1 MDLNK
6 LPNGLKSIFNSM
18 NNELYEEYKKT
29 LQNKKKQEFISSVI
43 ALMTYYIPSVH
54 NLAWEEYPKEKDD
67 SYINHIDDFQN
78 DFTNALYA
86 FDLTEE
92 LYDELFICIMNDMIQ
107 SYWNVL
113 ALYAKEKDLPII
125 LIPND
130 TACNFCIGI
139 SNLITNVNEFIQI
152 KDMLHPQELAVVIPD
167 KKSTFKISD
176 IDFVD
181 VPDYLKNQ
189 LMQLVFYLSDK
200 ERNKFITKKKFIF
213 FTKLKEDFTGDEIYI
228 NSYSLIKDILI
239 QVIDE
244 LLREKLLKLDLSF
257 WKDRYANICKEK
269 YIADNCYLYKHKF
282 FTMKGEEN
290 AEEYFMSCIQAYLL
304 DEIWLQTFDLEAF
317 NQINRL
323 FERKI

>member
-282 FTMKGEEN
+282 FTIKGEEN

-304 DEIWLQTFDLEAF
+304 DEIWLQIFDLEAF